1 MDSPVSHLLNTN
13 CIPSDEEI
21 QQIRHIIAKGD
32 NDLSHLDAKITL
44 IEATIDVLHAQRE
57 KIQEHVDAHRA
68 LLSPIRRL
76 PEDIMEE
83 IFLRCLPENQYPAI
97 TRVDSVEASVIV
109 TFLFK
114 LMLIWLIRPPSSLR
128 SSVVVGGL
136 LPCQFHA
143 CGPLFAFLL
152 FGGYLLGSQEAPRY
166 FCPQLI
172 I

>member
-13 CIPSDEEI
+13 CLPSDEEI
-21 QQIRHIIAKGD
+21 QQIRPIVAKGD
-32 NDLSHLDAKITL
+32 NDLSHLDAKIAL
-44 IEATIDVLHAQRE
+44 IEATIDALHAQRE
-57 KIQEHVDAHRA
+57 EIQEHVDAHRA

-83 IFLRCLPENQYPAI
+83 IFLRCLPENRYPAI
-97 TRVDSVEASVIV
+97 TRVEASVIA

-114 LMLIWLIRPPSSLR
+114 SMLIWLIRPPSSLR

-136 LPCQFHA
+136 LLCQFRA

-152 FGGYLLGSQEAPRY
+152 FGRYLLGSQEAPRY